1 MKLAKEEANT
11 MELAKV
17 SSVLAQQR
25 EVPITKGDLG
35 ELHKK
40 HIRQKDTD
48 EELLMVKY
56 LKPYF
61 KYDEKFRPKLT
72 PVDIL
77 CTIENAS
84 ILNNAKAFRMKPERR
99 KRHDALNLQYASYT
113 EYVQNRVAMHD
124 MLTEACN
131 LAGFT
136 GLTGTTSLATMTAN
150 KEKILELTTRVAKL
164 DKRRVRSAN
173 DVSKALQRELK
184 RVGYDFD
191 AEREQKNG
199 VRDTMY
205 TIKDDC
211 VLEVTGHGKIELSK
225 LLPHYNNGPASS
237 DEIHVGEMM
246 ALRAIQ
252 YLPGASEEEDE
263 AHYREC
269 IRQYYQSL
277 EDGEPNPPN
286 EDGWEEP
293 VSKKQRI

>member
-1 MKLAKEEANT
+1 

-25 EVPITKGDLG
+25 EVPITKGDLD
-35 ELHKK
+35 ELHRK

-99 KRHDALNLQYASYT
+99 KRHDALNLKYASYT

-124 MLTEACN
+124 MLTQACD

-136 GLTGTTSLATMTAN
+136 GLTGTTSLTTMTAN
-150 KEKILELTTRVAKL
+150 KEKILALTTQVAKM

-191 AEREQKNG
+191 ADREQEN
-199 VRDTMY
+199 V
-205 TIKDDC
+205 I
-211 VLEVTGHGKIELSK
+211 
-225 LLPHYNNGPASS
+225 
-237 DEIHVGEMM
+237 
-246 ALRAIQ
+246 
-252 YLPGASEEEDE
+252 
-263 AHYREC
+263 REK
-269 IRQYYQSL
+269 
-277 EDGEPNPPN
+277 
-286 EDGWEEP
+286 
-293 VSKKQRI
+293 V